1 MTDWTTDAADAI
13 ENAVALVRDKSV
25 KPVQAISKGLVF
37 GLLAALVAI
46 PAVMLAFI
54 VVFRAVV
61 AAYQGEVWAAWLT
74 FGAIFLAVGGLLFAK
89 RHPRNA

>member
-1 MTDWTTDAADAI
+1 MNNWTTDAADAI

-25 KPVQAISKGLVF
+25 KPVQAISKGVVF

-46 PAVMLAFI
+46 PAVLLLLI
-54 VVFRAVV
+54 VVFRGTV

-74 FGAIFLAVGGLLFAK
+74 YGAIFLAVGGLLFAK
-89 RHPRNA
+89 RHPRKA